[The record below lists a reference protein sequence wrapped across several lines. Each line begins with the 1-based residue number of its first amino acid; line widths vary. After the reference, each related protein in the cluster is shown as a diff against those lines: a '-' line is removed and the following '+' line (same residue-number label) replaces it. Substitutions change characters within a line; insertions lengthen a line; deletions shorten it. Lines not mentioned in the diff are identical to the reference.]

1 MPSFVNNLRIMR
13 RISNFSE
20 IFAIYILKGAF
31 IMPYPNRLYETNIS
45 NRGQKMRIVAYRNA
59 TDIDVEFEDGTVVEH
74 RTYRRF
80 KEGHISNP
88 NYSDYDKVGEENI
101 SNYGQK
107 MKVIACHN
115 LNNIDI
121 QFEDG
126 TIVTGRRYS
135 SFKKGSIFNP
145 NLKRLYLNQ
154 SQKANNGQLMKI
166 IEYKNANDIVVEF
179 EDGTITK
186 TSYRAFRKGSVANPN
201 VKTKYNRS
209 FWNNMAKSR
218 IGETNIA
225 SCGMEMTIVEYNGAN
240 DIIVEFKDGA
250 RTHTTYS
257 NFKSGIVKNKN
268 ISKTNYA
275 KKRYSSCFSK

>member
-1 MPSFVNNLRIMR
+1 
-13 RISNFSE
+13 
-20 IFAIYILKGAF
+20 
-31 IMPYPNRLYETNIS
+31 MPYPNRLYETNIS

-101 SNYGQK
+101 S
-107 MKVIACHN
+107 
-115 LNNIDI
+115 
-121 QFEDG
+121 
-126 TIVTGRRYS
+126 
-135 SFKKGSIFNP
+135 
-145 NLKRLYLNQ
+145 
-154 SQKANNGQLMKI
+154 NNGQLMKI

-225 SCGMEMTIVEYNGAN
+225 SCGMEMTIVKYNGAN

-257 NFKSGIVKNKN
+257 NFKNGIVKNEN

-275 KKRYSSCFSK
+275 KKRYSSCFIK